1 MCMHSLLVLLK
12 YCLQESNEAAWSCQK
27 AFPIFFFSF
36 DNESCI
42 ANGHSSSCAGSERQ
56 LNGIHSSSAFD
67 RCCRVNMDMLS

>member
-1 MCMHSLLVLLK
+1 MELP
-12 YCLQESNEAAWSCQK
+12 ESISD
-27 AFPIFFFSF
+27 FFFSF